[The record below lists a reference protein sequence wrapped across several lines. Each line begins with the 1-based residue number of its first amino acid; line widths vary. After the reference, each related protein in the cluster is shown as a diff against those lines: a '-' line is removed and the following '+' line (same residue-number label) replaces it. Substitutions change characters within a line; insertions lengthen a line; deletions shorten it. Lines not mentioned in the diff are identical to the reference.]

1 MCGDDVSRGTA
12 YDLAALE
19 RLARAEG
26 AQHGVASAGSARDGR
41 GIRRIAFDD
50 FDARLVQFRWI
61 AHERGDAVARL
72 ERLRSEMAA
81 RRTGCAEDQQIHGGD
96 CKLRRGMRYL
106 VTGGAGFIGSNFIRF
121 LFRKYGGDAQVVNLD
136 KLTYAGIR
144 ENLAEYEGQNNYRFV
159 HGDITNPA
167 DVAGAYGTGVDVVV
181 NFAAETHVDRS
192 LMEAGT
198 FIDTDVRGVLVLL
211 EEARKH
217 APNLKRFVQISTDEV
232 YGSIESGSFQETDP
246 LGPRNP
252 YSASKAGG
260 DRMAYAY
267 AQTYGLPV
275 IITRASNNFGPFQYP
290 EKLIPL
296 FVTNAIDNL
305 PLPLYGDGR
314 NIRDWLYVEDH
325 CAAIDFLIDRG
336 GNSEVYNIGGG
347 NERENREITHKI
359 LAILGKPESLIKR
372 VADRQGHDRRYS
384 LDTAKLERL
393 GFKCGTNFDD
403 ALERTVKWYASNEPW
418 WRAIKERSAEFRE
431 YYAKQYGAR

>member
-1 MCGDDVSRGTA
+1 
-12 YDLAALE
+12 
-19 RLARAEG
+19 
-26 AQHGVASAGSARDGR
+26 
-41 GIRRIAFDD
+41 
-50 FDARLVQFRWI
+50 
-61 AHERGDAVARL
+61 
-72 ERLRSEMAA
+72 
-81 RRTGCAEDQQIHGGD
+81 
-96 CKLRRGMRYL
+96 MRYL

-121 LFRKYGGDAQVVNLD
+121 LFRKYGSEAQIVNLD

-144 ENLAEYEGQNNYRFV
+144 ENLAEYEGKPNYRFQ
-159 HGDITNPA
+159 HGDIANPA
-167 DVAGAYGTGVDVVV
+167 DVEKAYTGVDGDGVDVVV

-198 FIDTDVRGVLVLL
+198 FIETDIHGVLVLL

-217 APNLKRFVQISTDEV
+217 APHLKRFVQISTDEV
-232 YGSIESGSFQETDP
+232 YGSIDSGSFLETDP
-246 LGPRNP
+246 LNPRNP

-296 FVTNAIDNL
+296 FVTNAIDDL

-314 NIRDWLYVEDH
+314 NVRDWLFVDDH
-325 CAAIDFLIDRG
+325 CAAIDFLIERG
-336 GNSEVYNIGGG
+336 QDSEVYNIGGG
-347 NERENREITHKI
+347 NERENRDITRRI
-359 LAILGKPESLIKR
+359 LQLLKKPDSLIKA

-384 LDTAKLERL
+384 IDTAKLERL
-393 GFKCGTNFDD
+393 GFKMQTDFDD
-403 ALERTVKWYASNEPW
+403 ALRLTVQWYVDNEAW

-431 YYAKQYGAR
+431 Y